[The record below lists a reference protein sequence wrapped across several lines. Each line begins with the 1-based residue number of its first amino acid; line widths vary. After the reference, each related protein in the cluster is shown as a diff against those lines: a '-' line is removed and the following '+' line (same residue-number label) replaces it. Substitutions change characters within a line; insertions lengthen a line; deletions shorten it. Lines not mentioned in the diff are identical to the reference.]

1 MQKVLIT
8 QLLIITLLFAS
19 FYAQPIEAAKVLP
32 QVKSSKKTATTKRSF
47 GSLVTVTPKLRRDRK
62 ALLIYFG
69 GLQNANSVS
78 YLLIY
83 TTNGQEEG
91 AGGSVDP
98 SYGNT
103 SSREILFGTCSKNVC
118 RYHANITDMRLEAT
132 ADLKSG
138 KKLIKRY
145 KILNPK

>member
-1 MQKVLIT
+1 MQKLLIAP
-8 QLLIITLLFAS
+8 LLIITLLFSS

-32 QVKSSKKTATTKRSF
+32 QVKSSKKTVTTKRSS

-62 ALLIYFG
+62 ALLIYLG

-91 AGGSVDP
+91 AGGSVD
-98 SYGNT
+98 SSKGNT
-103 SSREILFGTCSKNVC
+103 LSREILFGTCSKNVC
-118 RYHANITDMRLEAT
+118 RYHANITAMRLEAT

-145 KILNPK
+145 KIRI